1 MYLTNVEGKLI
12 LPDQT
17 PPPNLQYHP
26 DYYSSS
32 KALLE
37 TALEKIP
44 MYRSWKACDPGPQ
57 ASVDDRYARMPA
69 LTKLDINTNFPGG
82 VLPPEVDLPAALEKG
97 EVQFIQ
103 TSGTTGD
110 KITNIWNQSWW
121 DASEKSSW
129 ELNTHL
135 ARIAT
140 GDHREAILV
149 NPRNVGIV
157 SDEVPLPM
165 EDRRLA
171 RFLYLNEKTDPTVWP
186 AEHMGRMIQEIGTF
200 QPALLEANPSYLA
213 RLCRYASAGDKTV
226 FQPGAIVFTYEYPT
240 RMAVAQIR
248 QVFPEVPFASSYG
261 TTETGYVF
269 LQCEA
274 GRFHQ
279 NSDFCRVDFEP
290 LKAMHR
296 GPALGRILVTP
307 LHNPWSYLIHFETGD
322 IVKLETGGRC
332 PCGRESGLVLEAIAG
347 RRANLTLACE
357 GRLVTLLELDICLSN
372 LPEVSIYQLVQL
384 NQRSYELHL
393 VSHVAD
399 REKHRH
405 TAISLLKSLYGREAG
420 IEVIYDADIAP
431 ESTGKYLVS
440 KCLFPIDL
448 DACLDRQNVKGGC
461 N

>member
-1 MYLTNVEGKLI
+1 MVEGKLI
-12 LPDQT
+12 LPNQL
-17 PPPNLQYHP
+17 PPSKLQYPP
-26 DYYSSS
+26 DYYASS

-37 TALEKIP
+37 TALGKIP
-44 MYRSWKACDPGPQ
+44 MYRSWKARDPGPQ

-69 LTKLDINTNFPGG
+69 LTKLDIVVNFPGG
-82 VLPPEVDLPAALEKG
+82 VLPPEVDLSAALVKG
-97 EVQFIQ
+97 EVQLIE

-110 KITNIWNQSWW
+110 KITNIWNQRWW

-129 ELNTHL
+129 KLNTHL

-140 GDHREAILV
+140 GDHNEAILV

-157 SDEVPLPM
+157 SDEVPLLM

-171 RFLYLNEKTDPTVWP
+171 RFLYLNEKTDPTAWT
-186 AEHMGRMIQEIGTF
+186 AEHMDRMIREIGIF
-200 QPALLEANPSYLA
+200 QPPLIEANPSYLA
-213 RLCRYASAGDKTV
+213 RLCRYASASGKTV

-240 RMAVAQIR
+240 RMAIAQIR
-248 QVFPEVPFASSYG
+248 RVFPAVPFTSSYG

-290 LKAMHR
+290 FKATHG

-347 RRANLTLACE
+347 RRANLTLTCE
-357 GRLVTLLELDICLSN
+357 GRLVTLLELDTCLN
-372 LPEVSIYQLVQL
+372 HLPEVSMYQMVQL

-393 VSHVAD
+393 VSRVTD
-399 REKHRH
+399 REKLRDKA
-405 TAISLLKSLYGREAG
+405 TSLLKALYGREAG
-420 IEVIYDADIAP
+420 IEVIYDTDIAP
-431 ESTGKYLVS
+431 ESTGKYLIS

-448 DACLDRQNVKGGC
+448 DTCLDRQNVKGGC
-461 N
+461 H